1 MDVGANIASFIEH
14 TLLASTAT
22 DADIEAHCAE
32 AVRHGFRG
40 VCIHPVHLRRARRA
54 LAGSGVL
61 LVTVVGFPLGACGGQ
76 VKAYE
81 AAAASNAGADEL
93 DMVIDLGAL
102 KSGRDR
108 DVLAEIQGVVE
119 AARGKPVKAILETA
133 ALDAGEK
140 ERACRLACRAG
151 VRFVKTSTG
160 FAGGGATVEDVS
172 LLRRTADANVRIK
185 ASGGIRTRAQAL
197 ALLEAGACRLGTSR
211 SIALLQED
219 A

>member
-1 MDVGANIASFIEH
+1 MDVDANIASAIEH

-22 DADIEAHCAE
+22 DAEADAHCAE

-40 VCIHPVHLRRARRA
+40 VCIHPVHLERGRRV
-54 LAGSGVL
+54 LVGSEVL
-61 LVTVVGFPLGACGGQ
+61 LVTVVGFPLGACGAKI
-76 VKAYE
+76 KAYE
-81 AAAASNAGADEL
+81 AASAADAGADEI
-93 DMVIDLGAL
+93 DMVLDLGAL

-108 DVLAEIQGVVE
+108 DVSGDIEAVVE

-133 ALDAGEK
+133 VLDAAEK
-140 ERACRLACRAG
+140 ERACRIACRAG

-160 FAGGGATVEDVS
+160 FAGGGATVEDVA
-172 LLRRTADANVRIK
+172 LLRRTADPHVGIK

-211 SIALLQED
+211 SVALLEEN